1 MVCSRTYSC
10 IIALSLLKTTANTLT
25 NNRLDWQ
32 LLLPDSTPYQ
42 TIFATADQLAA
53 VDFSVIQPRLENGL
67 SLFCHPNSRMRFMT
81 VKAQESREYLARL
94 ADAVTELLPEADE
107 LIGSHYQ
114 IEGSKITLHPA
125 EDPQGPFAAS
135 ARCVYQEW
143 IEPEQLFGCVRIFKD
158 QIELQPG
165 LIHQVNGGVLILS
178 MRSLLAQPLL
188 WLRLK
193 QMVTQESYHWVSPD
207 ETRSLP
213 VSIPAMPLDIK
224 LLLVGDRVSL
234 GELNDM
240 EPELLESAFYGEFE
254 ADLPLSEP
262 DDMEK
267 WCAYVNTLAD
277 ELEIPRLAADAWP
290 ELFNAAVRFSTDQGC
305 LPLCPAWLSAQL
317 SEAELY
323 NDQPQ
328 LTAKAFDAAISTRAW
343 REGYLQER
351 MQDEIELGQIFI
363 ETEGEVIG
371 QINGLSVLE
380 YPGHPRAFGEPSRI
394 SCVVHAGDG
403 EFTDVE
409 RKAELGG
416 NLHAKGMMIMQAF
429 LIAELELDQ
438 PLPFSASIVFE
449 QSYGEVD
456 GDSASLAELCALI
469 SALAMQPINQQ
480 IAVTG
485 SVDQFGN
492 VQPIGGAN
500 EKIEGFFE
508 VCQRRGLTGKQGV
521 ILPTANVRNLCLHP
535 QVLEAVREGQFH
547 LWAVENAAEAL
558 PILTGL
564 LFTPTEENEEGPHLL
579 GLIQERIAVALVP
592 ERPRYPWP
600 LRWLNWFYRN

>member
-1 MVCSRTYSC
+1 M
-10 IIALSLLKTTANTLT
+10 KTTANTLT

-135 ARCVYQEW
+135 TRCVYQEW

-213 VSIPAMPLDIK
+213 VSIPAMPLDVK

-277 ELEIPRLAADAWP
+277 ELEIPRLAPDAWP
-290 ELFNAAVRFSTDQGC
+290 ELFKAAVRFSTDQGC
-305 LPLCPAWLSAQL
+305 LPLCPSWLSAQL

-343 REGYLQER
+343 RESYLQER

-363 ETEGEVIG
+363 ETEGEVVG

-469 SALAMQPINQQ
+469 SALSMQPINQQ

-564 LFTPTEENEEGPHLL
+564 LFTPTEENEEGPNLL

>member
-1 MVCSRTYSC
+1 M
-10 IIALSLLKTTANTLT
+10 TTANTLT

-42 TIFATADQLAA
+42 TIFATADRLEPI
-53 VDFSVIQPRLENGL
+53 DFSVIQPRLENGL
-67 SLFCHPNSRMRFMT
+67 SLFCHPNSRTRFMT
-81 VKAQESREYLARL
+81 IKGQESREYLSRI
-94 ADAVTELLPEADE
+94 ADAVNEILPEAEE
-107 LIGSHYQ
+107 LTGGEYHIDGRQ
-114 IEGSKITLHPA
+114 ILLTTA
-125 EDPQGPFAAS
+125 QDPNAPFS
-135 ARCVYQEW
+135 GKSGCLYQEW
-143 IEPEQLFGCVRIFKD
+143 IESEQLFGCVRVYQD
-158 QIELQPG
+158 QVELQPG
-165 LIHQVNGGVLILS
+165 LIHQVNGGVLVLS
-178 MRSLLAQPLL
+178 VRALLAQPLL

-193 QMVTQESYHWVSPD
+193 QMITQESYYWVSPD
-207 ETRSLP
+207 ETRPLP
-213 VSIPAMPLDIK
+213 VSIPPMPLDVK
-224 LLLVGDRVSL
+224 LILVGDRVSL

-240 EPELLESAFYGEFE
+240 EPELLEAAFYGEFE
-254 ADLPLSEP
+254 ADLPLADT

-277 ELEIPRLAADAWP
+277 ELEIPRLSDDAWP
-290 ELFNAAVRFSTDQGC
+290 ELLKAAVRFSSDQGC
-305 LPLCPAWLSAQL
+305 LPLCPSWLSAQL
-317 SEAELY
+317 LEAELY
-323 NDQPQ
+323 NDEPQ
-328 LTAKAFDAAISTRAW
+328 LTAKAFDAAISTRTW
-343 REGYLQER
+343 RESYLQER

-363 ETEGEVIG
+363 ETDGEVIG

-394 SCVVHAGDG
+394 SCVVHTGDG

-429 LIAELELDQ
+429 LISELELDM

-456 GDSASLAELCALI
+456 GDSASLAELCALV

-521 ILPTANVRNLCLHP
+521 IIPLANVRNLCLHQ
-535 QVLEAVREGQFH
+535 QVIDAVREGTFH
-547 LWAVENAAEAL
+547 LWAVENAGDAL

-564 LFTPTEENEEGPHLL
+564 PYSLAEDEQETPHLL
-579 GLIQERIAVALVP
+579 GLIQERIALVSALD
-592 ERPRYPWP
+592 RPRFIWP
-600 LRWLNWFYRN
+600 LRWLNWFSRS